1 MDKLLIEGPAKLK
14 GTVEVSAAKNA
25 TLPILAATLL
35 FEDKIHFHALPE
47 LNDVATL
54 IKLLQSLGVKVQRNS
69 DNVSVDATHLDH
81 QVADYQLVKTMR
93 ASVLVL
99 GPLLARYHQAKVS
112 LPGGCAIGAR
122 PVDIHL
128 KGLEEMNAK
137 IEIENGYIL
146 AKTDQLKGAKI
157 VLSFPSVGATENL
170 MMAAVLAKGETII
183 ENAAQEP
190 EIVDLA
196 NFLIFHGIKISGAG
210 SSRIN
215 IQGQSGHLKAKQ
227 NNYKVIGDRIEAAT
241 YIIAALM
248 TDSHV
253 RVEGFEPFALESVL
267 VNLEKMGAKL
277 KRLDHGVEVF
287 PSGRLKGIMIETAPF
302 PGFPT
307 DVQAQMMALMSIAEG
322 NSVMTEHI
330 FENRYMHVP
339 ELTRMGAKIQ
349 LKGSTA
355 LIEGVSHL
363 SAAPVMCTD
372 LRASAAL
379 VLAALSAKGTSDIQ
393 RIYHLDRG
401 YENLAMKLKNL
412 GAKIDRVKG

>member
-267 VNLEKMGAKL
+267 VSLEKMGAKL

-339 ELTRMGAKIQ
+339 ELARMGAKIQ

>member
-1 MDKLLIEGPAKLK
+1 MDKLLIEGPVKLS

-35 FEDKIHFHALPE
+35 FEDKIHFHSLPE

-69 DNVSVDATHLDH
+69 NNVIVDAIHLDH

-210 SSRIN
+210 S
-215 IQGQSGHLKAKQ
+215 
-227 NNYKVIGDRIEAAT
+227 
-241 YIIAALM
+241 
-248 TDSHV
+248 
-253 RVEGFEPFALESVL
+253 
-267 VNLEKMGAKL
+267 
-277 KRLDHGVEVF
+277 
-287 PSGRLKGIMIETAPF
+287 
-302 PGFPT
+302 
-307 DVQAQMMALMSIAEG
+307 
-322 NSVMTEHI
+322 
-330 FENRYMHVP
+330 
-339 ELTRMGAKIQ
+339 
-349 LKGSTA
+349 
-355 LIEGVSHL
+355 
-363 SAAPVMCTD
+363 
-372 LRASAAL
+372 
-379 VLAALSAKGTSDIQ
+379 
-393 RIYHLDRG
+393 
-401 YENLAMKLKNL
+401 
-412 GAKIDRVKG
+412 